1 MNQTTLRINAA
12 IRRNLARIPM
22 RGDFSTSYLV
32 RDERPCTVKN
42 IILGEYS
49 EATLVKSYDFRNGN
63 IVGHFFNGR
72 NVYSLA
78 EVIVE
83 PVQGLIYDLRG
94 SLIADSTVW
103 PLFQLFNSFP
113 WRPTKVHKTVDVG
126 ECILIP
132 SNELLSRLQYGWF
145 IRSSPRQVLESDTII
160 GNYLLLSVGPED
172 KQGILEPLE
181 VKPNWVGF
189 WKTPLYSG
197 LWGLNPIG
205 LGNNLNRVPYTGR

>member
-1 MNQTTLRINAA
+1 MKRVQERKINL
-12 IRRNLARIPM
+12 IDGVEVGTKTIN
-22 RGDFSTSYLV
+22 
-32 RDERPCTVKN
+32 EEQ
-42 IILGEYS
+42 IILDDLMSNNYLDLYKG
-49 EATLVKSYDFRNGN
+49 TNG
-63 IVGHFFNGR
+63 
-72 NVYSLA
+72 
-78 EVIVE
+78 
-83 PVQGLIYDLRG
+83 
-94 SLIADSTVW
+94 
-103 PLFQLFNSFP
+103 
-113 WRPTKVHKTVDVG
+113 
-126 ECILIP
+126 ILIP

-181 VKPNWVGF
+181 VDTKSWVGF